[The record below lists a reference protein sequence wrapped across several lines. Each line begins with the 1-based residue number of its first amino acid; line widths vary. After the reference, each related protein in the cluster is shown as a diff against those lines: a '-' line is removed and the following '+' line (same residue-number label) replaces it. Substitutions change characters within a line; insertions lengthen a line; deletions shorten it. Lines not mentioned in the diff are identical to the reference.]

1 MLDSRHIIGPG
12 FLAIVMPMP
21 NVLATM
27 EQPFGDRIPAIGKVD
42 GKTNCI

>member
-12 FLAIVMPMP
+12 FTFM
-21 NVLATM
+21 NVHVRELLATM
-27 EQPFGDRIPAIGKVD
+27 KEPPGDDNPAMGKVD